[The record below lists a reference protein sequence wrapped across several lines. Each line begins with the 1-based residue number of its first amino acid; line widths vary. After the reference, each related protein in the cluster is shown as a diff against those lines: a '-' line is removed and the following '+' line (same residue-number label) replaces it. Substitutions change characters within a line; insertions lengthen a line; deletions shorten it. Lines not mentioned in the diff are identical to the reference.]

1 MGRHLDFWHV
11 PLRFK
16 SDSYALMYHPSAAA
30 LPVTITAARRNR
42 DAALI
47 ATKALGLEF
56 PTRGGFQLECRHPE
70 IITLGLSILEGCGLI
85 FVNYSHRHGPFL
97 RRAIRWTLDPARTI
111 VHVYELE
118 IKEIG
123 DAGAKT

>member
-1 MGRHLDFWHV
+1 VEHRLAELARQSGQVYEVIRAQKL
-11 PLRFK
+11 
-16 SDSYALMYHPSAAA
+16 
-30 LPVTITAARRNR
+30 ITAARRNR

-85 FVNYSHRHGPFL
+85 FVNYSHRHGHFL